1 MVYGHIFLPY
11 MDVVLRHT
19 MLPWKI
25 NSSCL
30 LKKNKWI
37 ANVVWFREK
46 KKKNQFNHL
55 MLIEGV
61 ILEGMI

>member
-1 MVYGHIFLPY
+1 MWYGLE
-11 MDVVLRHT
+11 
-19 MLPWKI
+19 K
-25 NSSCL
+25 
-30 LKKNKWI
+30 
-37 ANVVWFREK
+37 K

>member
-1 MVYGHIFLPY
+1 MWYGLE
-11 MDVVLRHT
+11 
-19 MLPWKI
+19 
-25 NSSCL
+25 
-30 LKKNKWI
+30 KKK
-37 ANVVWFREK
+37 K